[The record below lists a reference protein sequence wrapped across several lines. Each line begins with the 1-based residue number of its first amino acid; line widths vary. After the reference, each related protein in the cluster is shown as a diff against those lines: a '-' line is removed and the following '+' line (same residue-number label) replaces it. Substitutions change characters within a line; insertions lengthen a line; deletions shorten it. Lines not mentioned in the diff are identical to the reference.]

1 MVFIYMVFLCAI
13 DIVTIFEKC
22 RLTIKVRNGD
32 ISSPGQ
38 VVYVVMTYKAPADVN
53 TEIYDSAAAKQKPD
67 WDLYKRVV
75 KNYKR
80 F

>member
-1 MVFIYMVFLCAI
+1 MVLIYSIFCAI
-13 DIVTIFEKC
+13 DSNDILKC

-32 ISSPGQ
+32 ISAPGQ

-53 TEIYDSAAAKQKPD
+53 TDVYDSAAKQKPD
-67 WDLYKRVV
+67 WDLYKRVI
-75 KNYKR
+75 KSYKR

>member
-1 MVFIYMVFLCAI
+1 
-13 DIVTIFEKC
+13 
-22 RLTIKVRNGD
+22 
-32 ISSPGQ
+32 
-38 VVYVVMTYKAPADVN
+38 MTYKAPADVN